1 MAKLEMIT
9 FNTSFNDDTLIAYS
23 VFDKIYAKIN
33 KTVNSVARVVMLAP
47 YN

>member
-9 FNTSFNDDTLIAYS
+9 FNISFNDDTLISYS

-33 KTVNSVARVVMLAP
+33 KTINSVTTVAMLAP
-47 YN
+47 I